1 MCLKA
6 AEAMLVEVPNKSA
19 GMAAWAAAA
28 QSPGKVSHAI
38 VAEVFIDDRTLSMV
52 YLYTQ
57 HNWAA
62 GQNIKP

>member
-19 GMAAWAAAA
+19 GMAAGVAAA
-28 QSPGKVSHAI
+28 QPPGKISHAI
-38 VAEVFIDDRTLSMV
+38 VAEVFIDDRTWSML

-57 HNWAA
+57 YNRAA
-62 GQNIKP
+62 EQNT